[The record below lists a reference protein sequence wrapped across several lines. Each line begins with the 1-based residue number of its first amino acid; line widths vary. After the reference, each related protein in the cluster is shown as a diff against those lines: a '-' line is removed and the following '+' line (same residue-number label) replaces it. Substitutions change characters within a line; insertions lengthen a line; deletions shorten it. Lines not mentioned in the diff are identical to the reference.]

1 MFWPGLI
8 AVVAALVRLPFA
20 TRPLSPDEGGY
31 LLVASQWSPGSSV
44 YGSYF
49 VDRPPL
55 LIALFGLADELG
67 GALPLRLL
75 GLTAVVVSVLLAGR
89 LAGTPG
95 ALLCT
100 ALLSTPLFDGMEI
113 DGEILA
119 VPFVLGAFT
128 VLVRSVRGTS
138 GVDRYA
144 APFVA
149 GVLATAAT
157 LVKQNMVD
165 GLVVGAVLLVGLAV
179 RRRWWD
185 AVARAAAFVAGGVC
199 TLAVALVY
207 ADLRGTGPRELWDA
221 LATFR
226 AQAAAV
232 INASAASTN
241 SERLHTMLLAG
252 LLAGVPMV
260 VAAGFL
266 NLGRPVREPLLVC
279 AATVVLA
286 WEVAGALLGGSY
298 WLHYLIAL
306 VPGLV
311 LLTTA
316 CCGGRWLR
324 AAAGYAATC
333 AGLTLAF
340 ALLHP
345 VHMASDAAVADY
357 IGAESRPGDSMVVA
371 FGHANLV
378 EATGLQSPYEHLW
391 SLSARVRDPQL
402 ADFGQLV
409 AGRDA
414 PRWVVVSGDWLATW
428 GIEST
433 EAQVTLDRRYRE
445 VTSAGDLHV
454 FERADHRT
462 LHQTR
467 TSHQRARSSSTT
479 EARSPSRTVRRAP
492 SPSFISLY
500 QPTVHEPA
508 AGHRTS
514 VNRLERRT

>member
-1 MFWPGLI
+1 MTTLQRVREAPASVAAAPCMFWPGLI

-128 VLVRSVRGTS
+128 LLIRSVRGRNDL
-138 GVDRYA
+138 DRYA
-144 APFVA
+144 AAFVA
-149 GVLATAAT
+149 GLLAAAAA

-165 GLVVGAVLLVGLAV
+165 GPVVGAVLLVGLAAQ
-179 RRRWWD
+179 RQWWE
-185 AVARAAAFVAGGVC
+185 AVTRAAAFAAGVVGTITTALTVADV
-199 TLAVALVY
+199 
-207 ADLRGTGPRELWDA
+207 RGTGPRELWDA
-221 LATFR
+221 LVTFR

-241 SERLHTMLLAG
+241 GERFHTMLLAG
-252 LLAGVPMV
+252 LVAGVPMV
-260 VAAGFL
+260 VAAAFL
-266 NLGRPVREPLLVC
+266 NLRRPVREPLLVC
-279 AATVVLA
+279 AAIVVLV
-286 WEVAGALLGGSY
+286 WEVAGAMLGGSY

-316 CCGGRWLR
+316 CGGGRWLR
-324 AAAGYAATC
+324 AAAGYTVAF

-340 ALLHP
+340 ALMQP
-345 VHMASDAAVADY
+345 VHLASDAAVAHY
-357 IGAESRPGDSMVVA
+357 IREESRPGDTMVVA
-371 FGHANLV
+371 FGHANIV
-378 EATGLQSPYEHLW
+378 EAAGMQSPYENLW

-402 ADFGQLV
+402 ADFDQLIGGSV
-409 AGRDA
+409 A
-414 PRWVVVSGDWLATW
+414 PRWIVVSGDSLATW
-428 GIEST
+428 GIDST
-433 EAQVTLDRRYRE
+433 AAQATLDRRYHE
-445 VTSAGDLHV
+445 ITSAGDWHV
-454 FERADHRT
+454 FERR
-462 LHQTR
+462 
-467 TSHQRARSSSTT
+467 
-479 EARSPSRTVRRAP
+479 
-492 SPSFISLY
+492 
-500 QPTVHEPA
+500 
-508 AGHRTS
+508 
-514 VNRLERRT
+514 